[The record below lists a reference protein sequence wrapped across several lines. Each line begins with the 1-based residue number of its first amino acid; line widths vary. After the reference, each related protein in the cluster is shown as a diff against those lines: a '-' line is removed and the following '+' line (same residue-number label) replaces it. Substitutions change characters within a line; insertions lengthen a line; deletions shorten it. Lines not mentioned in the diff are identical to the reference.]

1 MLLPGQGHPGQHLW
15 AQAGQ
20 DNAEM
25 GPGIHQHLVGGRVPP
40 GHCHHSPQDLQDRVI
55 VTGRA
60 GERGHRGAQSLW
72 GPLTSRGEGA
82 GVGRGDRGVPG
93 ISNTDRARVRGQ
105 WDPGTLSPAGQGR
118 GDRGILEV
126 PVPAGWWAG
135 SSAGSPPGAAA
146 GLGTS
151 GSAWPCDCG
160 AGGDTKDPWGA
171 GGTGAVSQ
179 SVLAEDPAHWGS
191 VPERPSRAPIPR
203 RPQGWLGAQRPAG
216 WTLPTAPQG
225 RGHSLVRD
233 SSC

>member
-1 MLLPGQGHPGQHLW
+1 
-15 AQAGQ
+15 
-20 DNAEM
+20 M